1 MRTMLILNHPQIA
14 PLTLCYVASEEEV
27 EKTLPNDFLIL
38 NCDNSANT
46 LALARLLKENNT
58 SYAAMPTSVYE
69 ALTLVNLNV
78 RFLLTEDLEM
88 AKTLQKLAETYLF
101 DCKILLCVYDTA
113 HRQSEI
119 ETAANFGIDGVLCL

>member
-1 MRTMLILNHPQIA
+1 MLILNHPQIA

-58 SYAAMPTSVYE
+58 SYAATPTSVYE

>member
-1 MRTMLILNHPQIA
+1 MLILNHPQIA

-58 SYAAMPTSVYE
+58 SYAATPASVYE

-78 RFLLTEDLEM
+78 RFLLTENLEM

>member
-1 MRTMLILNHPQIA
+1 MLILNHPQIA
-14 PLTLCYVASEEEV
+14 PLNLCYVDSKEAV
-27 EKTLPNDFLIL
+27 AKTLPRDFLIL
-38 NCDNSANT
+38 NCDNFANT
-46 LALARLLKENNT
+46 LKLAKFLQENNT
-58 SYAAMPTSVYE
+58 SYAATPASVYE

-78 RFLLTEDLEM
+78 RFLLTENLEM
-88 AKTLQKLAETYLF
+88 AKTIQKLAETYLF

>member
-1 MRTMLILNHPQIA
+1 MLILNHPQIA
-14 PLTLCYVASEEEV
+14 PLTLCYVASKEEV

-58 SYAAMPTSVYE
+58 SYAAMPTSIYE

-78 RFLLTEDLEM
+78 RFLLTWNLEM
-88 AKTLQKLAETYLF
+88 AKTLQKLAEIYLF
-101 DCKILLCVYDTA
+101 DCKILLCVNKDIESQM
-113 HRQSEI
+113 QSDI
-119 ETAANFGIDGVLCL
+119 EAAANLGIDGVLCH

>member
-1 MRTMLILNHPQIA
+1 
-14 PLTLCYVASEEEV
+14 
-27 EKTLPNDFLIL
+27 
-38 NCDNSANT
+38 
-46 LALARLLKENNT
+46 
-58 SYAAMPTSVYE
+58 
-69 ALTLVNLNV
+69 
-78 RFLLTEDLEM
+78 M

>member
-1 MRTMLILNHPQIA
+1 MLILNHPQIA
-14 PLTLCYVASEEEV
+14 PLTLCYVASEEAV

-58 SYAAMPTSVYE
+58 SYAATPTSVYE

>member
-1 MRTMLILNHPQIA
+1 MLILNHPQIA
-14 PLTLCYVASEEEV
+14 HLTLCYVASEEEV

-58 SYAAMPTSVYE
+58 SYAATPTSVYE

>member
-1 MRTMLILNHPQIA
+1 MLILNHPQIA

-58 SYAAMPTSVYE
+58 SYAATSTSVYE

>member
-1 MRTMLILNHPQIA
+1 MLILNHPQIA
-14 PLTLCYVASEEEV
+14 PLTLCYVASKEEV

-58 SYAAMPTSVYE
+58 SYAATPTSVYE

>member
-1 MRTMLILNHPQIA
+1 MLILNHPQIA
-14 PLTLCYVASEEEV
+14 PLTLCYVASKEEV

>member
-1 MRTMLILNHPQIA
+1 MLILNHPQIA

-58 SYAAMPTSVYE
+58 SYAATPTSVYE

-78 RFLLTEDLEM
+78 RFLLTENLEM

>member
-1 MRTMLILNHPQIA
+1 MLILNHPQIA

-58 SYAAMPTSVYE
+58 SYAATSTSVYE

-78 RFLLTEDLEM
+78 RFLLAEDLEM